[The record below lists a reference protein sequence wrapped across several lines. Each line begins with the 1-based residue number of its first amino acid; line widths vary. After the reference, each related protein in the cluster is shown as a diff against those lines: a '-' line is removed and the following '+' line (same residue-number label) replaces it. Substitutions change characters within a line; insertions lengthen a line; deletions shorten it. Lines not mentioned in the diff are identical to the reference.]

1 MNSNSRIKINISNL
15 HHNFNRISKYIGSS
29 IKIIPIVKADAYG
42 HGIVEISSEL
52 EHYDQVSYFGVAHAN
67 EGILLRK
74 HGIKK
79 NILAMSCIN
88 PYDIKNMHKFNITP
102 VIHNIESLNAVIE
115 YAKSINY
122 TMDVHIK
129 IDTGMARL
137 GMNADSV
144 MEIAEICKKNRKYIN
159 IKGLMSHFSD
169 SESDDDWTY
178 KQFIK
183 FQNAAVFFEDSGF
196 DVKCRHISNSG
207 AIIKHKNM
215 YLNCIRPGII
225 LYGYMPSPDMDNV
238 LGLKPVMS
246 LESSII
252 NIHNLK
258 KGDGISYN
266 RTFIAPRDMKIGVVA
281 FGYADG
287 LFRSLSNKMEC
298 IVNGRRC
305 RVLGNICMDM
315 FMCDISNADAKI
327 SDIVTIIGK
336 DNTESVWADE
346 LAEKADTINYEI
358 LLNIGRGLRTKR
370 VYIK

>member
-1 MNSNSRIKINISNL
+1 MNSNSRIMINISNL
-15 HHNFNRISKYIGSS
+15 HHNFNAISKYVGNSV
-29 IKIIPIVKADAYG
+29 KIIPIVKADAYG
-42 HGIVEISSEL
+42 HGIAEISSEL
-52 EHYDQVSYFGVAHAN
+52 EYYDQVSYFGVAHVN

-79 NILAMSCIN
+79 KILAMSCIN
-88 PYDIKNMHKFNITP
+88 THDIKNMHKFNITP
-102 VIHNIESLNAVIE
+102 VIHNMESLDTVIE
-115 YAKSINY
+115 YAKSLNY
-122 TMDVHIK
+122 AMDVHIK

-137 GMNADSV
+137 GMAMSSITK
-144 MEIAEICKKNRKYIN
+144 IAEICKKNRKYIN

-169 SESDDDWTY
+169 SESDDDWTH
-178 KQFIK
+178 KQFIR
-183 FQNAAVFFEDSGF
+183 FQNAMAFFEDSGF
-196 DVKCRHISNSG
+196 DIECRHISNSG
-207 AIIKHKNM
+207 AIIKHKDM
-215 YLNCIRPGII
+215 YLNCVRPGLI

-238 LGLKPVMS
+238 LDLRPVMS
-246 LESSII
+246 LKSTII

-266 RTFIAPRDMKIGVVA
+266 RTFIAPHDMKIGVVA

-298 IVNGRRC
+298 IINGRRC

-315 FMCDISNADAKI
+315 FMCDISDVDAKI
-327 SDIVTIIGK
+327 GDVVTIIGR

-346 LAEKADTINYEI
+346 LAKKADTINYEM

-370 VYIK
+370 VYVK